1 MISVVVIVGL
11 AWAIFFGPSVVRAIR
26 KEFDRYSG
34 GSIGEFNRSL
44 SAFNTQKRNRQA
56 SKQMSTD
63 QISATRN
70 RQSGEP
76 LMTNGSGKKYGK
88 NLNDRSE
95 TFAHNRQILLKE
107 QMQERRRFVL
117 LLMGTL
123 CILTGILGMI
133 PALEILWI
141 ITAISAV
148 LIFCYVGL
156 IKYYETLETEKLQK
170 LTPIA
175 SKKQT
180 PVSPSYVQ
188 NDNSVVIVG
197 KISSRK

>member
-56 SKQMSTD
+56 SRQMSTD

-70 RQSGEP
+70 RRSGEP
-76 LMTNGSGKKYGK
+76 LVTNGSGKKYSK

-117 LLMGTL
+117 LLMGAL

-133 PALEILWI
+133 PALDILWI